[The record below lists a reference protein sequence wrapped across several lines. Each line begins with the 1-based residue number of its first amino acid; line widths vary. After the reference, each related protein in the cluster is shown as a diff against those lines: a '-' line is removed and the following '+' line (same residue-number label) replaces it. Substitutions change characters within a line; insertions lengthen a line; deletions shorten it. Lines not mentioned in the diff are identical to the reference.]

1 MCIRVVVSYAYAA
14 HNTAAAAALETC
26 RQTCMS
32 WPRTQDPA
40 QYSWLATK
48 GYAANSISNLGGDIL
63 ACRVKHL
70 SFAAYGRNDAAFHC
84 PHATNPSQ
92 AICRDSFVNGYTP
105 YELQRQGQQTRH
117 RVGYCDLSAQN
128 TIADCVDQNLDDAS
142 FVQALKFLPAT
153 VQIIFMSGN
162 PTITDG
168 SLGITKLTE
177 DIFKANLKSPSSVQA
192 IYLND
197 NSIADIHENALR
209 GLVNLKIF
217 CINMNP
223 LPSIP
228 EKLFQY
234 SPNLLAFEHFT
245 TGQFPGD
252 NTALSEFPAKLFSNT
267 KKIERIVIYG
277 HKRVSSLPSGLLD
290 GLSKLNIF
298 TVVDSAL
305 TSDGIPDDLFHDC
318 TSLQFWD
325 FFGNSM
331 TTFDGRWFNGIW
343 EKNLIRVAMW
353 GQCIPDPDTM
363 TIDTSAFDGMDSL
376 EVAYFHNNAGAEIDP
391 AVFANKS
398 NFAIL
403 TFTGG
408 RFTAFCPPR

>member
-1 MCIRVVVSYAYAA
+1 MSIRDVVSYAYAA

-26 RQTCMS
+26 HQTCMT
-32 WPRTQDPA
+32 WPRDQDPA
-40 QYSWLATK
+40 QYSWLDPQ
-48 GYAANSISNLGGDIL
+48 GYENNFNSNMGGDIF
-63 ACRVKHL
+63 ACRQKHL
-70 SFAAYGRNDAAFHC
+70 SLISDDRNEAAFHC
-84 PHATNPSQ
+84 PHATNPST

-117 RVGYCDLSAQN
+117 RVGYCDLSGQN
-128 TIADCVDQNLDDAS
+128 TIADCVDQNLDDES
-142 FVQALKFLPAT
+142 FVQALQFLPAT

-177 DIFKANLKSPSSVQA
+177 DIFKANLKSPSTVQA

-228 EKLFQY
+228 GKLFQY
-234 SPNLLAFEHFT
+234 SPNLLQFEYFM
-245 TGQFPGD
+245 TGQGD
-252 NTALSEFPAKLFSNT
+252 NTALSEFPVDLFSNT

-277 HKRVSSLPSGLLD
+277 HKRVTSLPSGLLD
-290 GLSKLNIF
+290 GLSNLNIF
-298 TVVDSAL
+298 TIVDSGL

-363 TIDTSAFDGMDSL
+363 TIDTTTAFDGMDSIQF
-376 EVAYFHNNAGAEIDP
+376 VYFHDNAGVVIDP
-391 AVFANKS
+391 AIFADKKD
-398 NFAIL
+398 FVAL
-403 TFTGG
+403 TFTGD
-408 RFTAFCPPR
+408 RLTSFCPPP